1 MKNTNS
7 DEKKFKM
14 KKKLFKFFITLIF
27 ILLSIFL
34 YREYK
39 INSRSHFIGTFTI
52 CNNLYAEKFKV
63 FSLSDLYC
71 DYLTD
76 SLNFR
81 VFINTYQ
88 DYEAVLYECKGD
100 SVFIRKVY
108 RQDNKIIIEHDVYLL
123 SSLKTS

>member
-1 MKNTNS
+1 M
-7 DEKKFKM
+7 
-14 KKKLFKFFITLIF
+14 KKLFISIIIICLGGYLI
-27 ILLSIFL
+27 LFL

-39 INSRSHFIGTFTI
+39 IRSRSHFITTYSI
-52 CNNLYAEKFKV
+52 CNNLKVEKFKV

-88 DYEAVLYECKGD
+88 DNEEILYECKGD
-100 SVFIRKVY
+100 SIFINKVEGRGCKY
-108 RQDNKIIIEHDVYLL
+108 FAKNHQNIMH
-123 SSLKTS
+123 KTQLITKTYQSK